1 MKDLESLTQQKASI
15 ETKILDVLQDHGRQD
30 RAFQSLKHKLVLMKD
45 NTKRQVCENR
55 QYHQHESWAC
65 CLRSWNFNFSHI
77 LLESLKFLILFQ
89 ELVYVITENQ
99 ISKYMVSIEELRGAM
114 DQSKKELDKLV
125 SEEESI
131 CREMQDM
138 DVLLQKRNS
147 ETVRRGQAVHI
158 LKQKLEALKAESGVS
173 F

>member
-1 MKDLESLTQQKASI
+1 
-15 ETKILDVLQDHGRQD
+15 
-30 RAFQSLKHKLVLMKD
+30 
-45 NTKRQVCENR
+45 
-55 QYHQHESWAC
+55 
-65 CLRSWNFNFSHI
+65 
-77 LLESLKFLILFQ
+77 
-89 ELVYVITENQ
+89 
-99 ISKYMVSIEELRGAM
+99 MVSIEELRGAM